1 MFLDFLMWGYCM
13 IEFGSLFGFLI
24 VNTIVLNF
32 YPVFYAQ
39 TMCATTSL
47 CLAFILFGRVFL
59 HIVIDKVWRAN
70 TRHFLMCLFYLTLLN
85 LGVGALY
92 YFSNDPAT
100 VPCRLI
106 QLFAYLIHL
115 SMFLFVKIADFRSSK
130 LYGRTFLICQ
140 IIDCI
145 LILILAITDIRFTS
159 EFINNSSMGFIIIL
173 LALLSFL
180 NYGILKFRDYWMHKK
195 ALMSK
200 LDTKIKNNEI
210 RKVLIDPKTIRN
222 SSVLREAAYVLDNAP
237 FRVVEINLIV
247 KQLHDLLELNGWS
260 TQEATKFCGD
270 FSSIMIRN
278 LMKRKYDFSLF
289 PRPIVKLLQTYNR
302 DYVKSEDKK
311 NKRSFSLSI

>member
-1 MFLDFLMWGYCM
+1 MFLDFLMWGCCM
-13 IEFGSLFGFLI
+13 IEFGSLFGFLV

-32 YPVFYAQ
+32 YPLFYAQ
-39 TMCATTSL
+39 TMCATTSV

-70 TRHFLMCLFYLTLLN
+70 TRHFLMCLFYWVLLN

-92 YFSNDPAT
+92 YFSNDSTAAPS
-100 VPCRLI
+100 RLI
-106 QLFAYLIHL
+106 QLFAYLVYL
-115 SMFLFVKIADFRSSK
+115 AMFLFVKINDFRSSK
-130 LYGRTFLICQ
+130 LYGKTFLICQ
-140 IIDCI
+140 IMDCI
-145 LILILAITDIRFTS
+145 LILILTIEDIRFAPELVNKTS
-159 EFINNSSMGFIIIL
+159 MRFIIVL
-173 LALLSFL
+173 LILLSFL

-210 RKVLIDPKTIRN
+210 EKVLIDPETIKG
-222 SSVLREAAYVLDNAP
+222 SSVMRETAYVLDNAV

-247 KQLHDLLELNGWS
+247 KQLHDLLESNGWS
-260 TQEATKFCGD
+260 TQKATKFCGD

-289 PRPIVKLLQTYNR
+289 PRPIVKMLQTYNR

-311 NKRSFSLSI
+311 NKRNFSLNI